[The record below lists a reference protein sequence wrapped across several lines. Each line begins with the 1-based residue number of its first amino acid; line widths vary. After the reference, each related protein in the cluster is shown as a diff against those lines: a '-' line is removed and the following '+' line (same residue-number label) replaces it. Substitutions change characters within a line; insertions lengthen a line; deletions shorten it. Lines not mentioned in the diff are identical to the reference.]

1 MGILIK
7 LVIFPLAPAVTTAG
21 NLAKTRIKLQVSGKM
36 YFGQLVQLVAAVGS
50 VACVVYQRETD
61 LAAGQTV
68 IAHHQHRHNRVDYPT
83 TLSVSLPYLSFVIHL
98 SARQRQQVSS

>member
-1 MGILIK
+1 M
-7 LVIFPLAPAVTTAG
+7 TTAG

-98 SARQRQQVSS
+98 SARQRQQVSG

>member
-7 LVIFPLAPAVTTAG
+7 LVIFPLAPTVTTAG

-36 YFGQLVQLVAAVGS
+36 YFGQLELIAAVGS

-61 LAAGQTV
+61 LAASQTV
-68 IAHHQHRHNRVDYPT
+68 IAHHQHHHNRADYPMVDLADREGA
-83 TLSVSLPYLSFVIHL
+83 LSLSLSCNTPG
-98 SARQRQQVSS
+98 